1 MAETIS
7 PEKQTVETCLKNRTY
22 YIDFYQ
28 REYVWNKETVDTL
41 LNDIFYAFELSYNN
55 YKDAE
60 LTQEILEKFNW
71 YYLNVYITNNISGK
85 VYIVDGQQRLTTLTL
100 IAVKLY
106 HLIEDEFLKDNLKE
120 CILGKDKWKGN
131 IYRIDNEKRKY
142 VMDVL
147 MQNLPYPSVFN
158 NKTEENIINR
168 YQDISKYIDD
178 KKLCDNALDAFVRY
192 FLERLVIVEL
202 TITKD
207 DTPMVFEVIN
217 DRGEAL
223 KPFEILKGKL
233 IGALDKN
240 DTDSYSEKWDNT
252 VNNLNNI
259 ADLFFA
265 DYLKSK
271 FVFTRNSKLE
281 ASINNEYHRYI
292 FEDND
297 IAEKLSFRKSDQK
310 HIKNIKSFVENDVVY
325 YGRLYSKIK
334 RNENEFLKYDNE
346 LLQLSGQYEI
356 ILAACE
362 FNDPDEDVKISAV
375 AKEYERLFVLL
386 QLNGIYDSNQLQEIS
401 YNLNERIKGL
411 SVDSYRRV
419 FNEIITN
426 SVKERRGLNTEVEL
440 LNYNT
445 FLKAD
450 YSNLNTRFLRYF
462 LARIEQFICNSTK
475 QSMQND
481 VEYIST
487 RTGYKSG
494 YHIEHILS
502 HNETN
507 IAYFSSEEEFES
519 KRNQL
524 GGLLLLKDRDNISS
538 GNEEYVDKLKTYSS
552 GLVWGHTLCDDFYH
566 KNKDF
571 DDFNNNLKTKCGNSF
586 SPIQVFD
593 STALEQRN
601 RLLYELVKIIWEV

>member
-106 HLIEDEFLKDNLKE
+106 HLVEDEFLKDNLKE

-240 DTDSYSEKWDNT
+240 DTDNYSEKWDNT

-411 SVDSYRRV
+411 SVGSYRRV

>member
-71 YYLNVYITNNISGK
+71 YYLNVYITNNISGR

-106 HLIEDEFLKDNLKE
+106 HLVNDEFLKDNLKE

-131 IYRIDNEKRKY
+131 IYRIDNEKRKC

-147 MQNLPYPSVFN
+147 MQNLPYPCVFN
-158 NKTEENIINR
+158 NKTEENLINR

-240 DTDSYSEKWDNT
+240 DTDSYSEQWDKT
-252 VNNLNNI
+252 VNSLNNI

-297 IAEKLSFRKSDQK
+297 IADKLSFRKSDQK

-334 RNENEFLKYDNE
+334 CNDNEFLKYDNE
-346 LLQLSGQYEI
+346 ILQLSGQYEI

-362 FNDPDEDVKISAV
+362 LNDFDEDRKICDV

-401 YNLNERIKGL
+401 YNLNEKIRGL

-426 SVKERRGLNTEVEL
+426 SIKERRGLNTDVEL

-462 LARIEQFICNSTK
+462 LARIEQYICKNTK

-507 IAYFSSEEEFES
+507 IAYFTSEEEFES

-538 GNEEYVDKLKTYSS
+538 GNEEYADKLKTYSS

-571 DDFNNNLKTKCGNSF
+571 DDFNSDLKTRCGHSF
-586 SPIQVFD
+586 SPIQMFD

>member
-71 YYLNVYITNNISGK
+71 YYLNVYITNNISGR

-106 HLIEDEFLKDNLKE
+106 HLVNDEFLKDNLKE

-131 IYRIDNEKRKY
+131 IYRIDNEKRKG

-147 MQNLPYPSVFN
+147 MQDLPYPSTFN

-240 DTDSYSEKWDNT
+240 DTDSYSEKWDTT
-252 VNNLNNI
+252 VNNLNSI

-297 IAEKLSFRKSDQK
+297 IADQLSFRKSDQK

-346 LLQLSGQYEI
+346 ILQLSGQYEI

-362 FNDPDEDVKISAV
+362 LNDSDEDRKIRDV

-401 YNLNERIKGL
+401 YNLNEKISGL
-411 SVDSYRRV
+411 SVDAYRRV

-426 SVKERRGLNTEVEL
+426 SIKERRGLNTEVEL

-462 LARIEQFICNSTK
+462 LARIEQYICKNTK

-538 GNEEYVDKLKTYSS
+538 GNEEYIDKLKTYSS

-571 DDFNNNLKTKCGNSF
+571 DDFNDNLKTKSGYSF
-586 SPIQVFD
+586 FPIQVFD
-593 STALEQRN
+593 RTALEQRN

>member
-60 LTQEILEKFNW
+60 LTQEILDKFNW
-71 YYLNVYITNNISGK
+71 YYLNVYITNNISGR

-106 HLIEDEFLKDNLKE
+106 HLVNDEFLKDNLKE

-131 IYRIDNEKRKY
+131 IYRIDNEKRKC

-147 MQNLPYPSVFN
+147 MQNLPYPCVFN
-158 NKTEENIINR
+158 NKTEENLINR

-240 DTDSYSEKWDNT
+240 DTDSYSEQWDKT
-252 VNNLNNI
+252 VNSLNNI

-297 IAEKLSFRKSDQK
+297 IADKLSFRKSDQK

-334 RNENEFLKYDNE
+334 CNDNEFLKYDNE
-346 LLQLSGQYEI
+346 ILQLSGQYEI

-362 FNDPDEDVKISAV
+362 LNDFDEDRKICDV

-401 YNLNERIKGL
+401 YNLNEKIRGL

-426 SVKERRGLNTEVEL
+426 SIKERRGLNTDVEL

-462 LARIEQFICNSTK
+462 LARIEQYICKNTK

-507 IAYFSSEEEFES
+507 IAYFTSEEEFES

-538 GNEEYVDKLKTYSS
+538 GNEEYADKLKTYSS

-571 DDFNNNLKTKCGNSF
+571 DDFNSDLKTRCGHSF
-586 SPIQVFD
+586 SPIQMFD